1 MKMVLMQGNQAI
13 AESAIVG
20 GCRFYAGYPITPQ
33 NEIPEYLSWRM
44 PQVKGVFIQAESEIS
59 AINMVYGASAC
70 GVRAM
75 TSSSSPGISL
85 MQETISFLATAQL
98 PAVIVNI
105 QRGGPGL
112 GNISASQSDYF
123 QAVKGG
129 GHGDYRCVVYAPYS
143 VQEMWDI
150 TQLSFD
156 RADIY
161 RTPVI
166 ILADAILGQMT
177 EPLVMKSISRP
188 MLKKDWSYDRPKGSG
203 VKRVVIKTLH
213 TRDGEL
219 EALNYKL
226 AEKYKLIESKE
237 VLYEEFY
244 LDDADLVAVAFGISA
259 RITKSAVNRLRRLG
273 YKVGILRPISLYP
286 FPSYFISE
294 LANQGKRFISVE
306 LNLGQMIEDIQRAVN
321 GRSEVY
327 FYGRPGGGLFTP
339 AEIEE
344 VLRRYL

>member
-1 MKMVLMQGNQAI
+1 MQKVLMQGNTAI
-13 AESAIVG
+13 AESAIQA

-44 PQVKGVFIQAESEIS
+44 PQVKGVFIQAESEI
-59 AINMVYGASAC
+59 AAVNMVYGASAC

-85 MQETISFLATAQL
+85 MQEGISFLATAEL
-98 PAVIVNI
+98 PAVIVNV

-112 GNISASQSDYF
+112 GNISASQADYF

-150 TQLSFD
+150 TQLAFD
-156 RADIY
+156 TADIY

-177 EPLVMKSISRP
+177 EPLVKNKP
-188 MLKKDWSYDRPKGSG
+188 KPLKKEKDWSFGRKRKSG
-203 VKRVVIKTLH
+203 DKPVVIKTLH
-213 TRDGEL
+213 TKEGEL

-226 AEKYKLIESKE
+226 YQKYENIKSKE
-237 VLYEEFY
+237 TMFEQY
-244 LDDADLVAVAFGISA
+244 LVDDAQLVAVSFGISA
-259 RITKSAVNRLRRLG
+259 RISKSAINILRKQN
-273 YKVGILRPISLYP
+273 YKVGLIRPITLFP
-286 FPSYFISE
+286 FPSEIIHETAS
-294 LANQGKRFISVE
+294 LGKRLISIE
-306 LNLGQMIEDIQRAVN
+306 LNMGQMYEDIQISSR
-321 GRSEVY
+321 GKTEVY
-327 FYGRPGGGLFTP
+327 FYGRPGGGVFTP
-339 AEIEE
+339 SEISD
-344 VLRRYL
+344 VIKKYL